1 MHAGGA
7 SAQGPADPR
16 PAGCSRPAMRKL
28 GDKKR
33 RSVSH
38 LTVKGRCR
46 WQARMRARLIP
57 RGGPMQMH
65 QVRYFLALCEERN
78 FTRAARRCGISQPS
92 LTAAIMRLEQA
103 LGSALFKR
111 KPAVALTV
119 LGHAVHPYLQRIVE
133 NAELARNAAQA
144 LANARQADQ
153 GA

>member
-1 MHAGGA
+1 MEL
-7 SAQGPADPR
+7 Q
-16 PAGCSRPAMRKL
+16 
-28 GDKKR
+28 
-33 RSVSH
+33 
-38 LTVKGRCR
+38 
-46 WQARMRARLIP
+46 
-57 RGGPMQMH
+57 

-119 LGHAVHPYLQRIVE
+119 LGHAVHPYLQRIVK
-133 NAELARNAAQA
+133 NADLARNAAQA

-153 GA
+153 GAGLTGSESVAPRDHMRGHAS